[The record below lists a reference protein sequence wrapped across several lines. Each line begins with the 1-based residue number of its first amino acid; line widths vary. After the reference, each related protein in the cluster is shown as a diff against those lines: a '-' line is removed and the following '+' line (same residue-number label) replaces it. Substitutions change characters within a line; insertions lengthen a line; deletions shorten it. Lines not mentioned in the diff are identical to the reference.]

1 MSIFSKL
8 FNGLKK
14 TKLALTEKCD
24 GLFGSEKIDDY
35 FYEELEYVLLSS
47 DIGIGTVNKIILNLK
62 GLVKKTKAK
71 TTSDCKP
78 LIKNILIELL
88 DNNKSEEL
96 SFPLVIM
103 VIGVNGVGKTTTVG
117 KLAKEY
123 SEMGK
128 KVIISAADTFRAAA
142 SDQLSVWAQRANVSI
157 VKSTEGA
164 DPASVVFDAISSFKA
179 KHGDVLIIDTAGRLH
194 NKASLMFE
202 LQKISRVVD
211 KELPNVLYRKF
222 IVLDATTGQNA
233 IEQVKMFDQ
242 AVKLT
247 DIVVTKLDGTS
258 KGGVVFAINNEL
270 AIPVRYVG
278 VGENVDDLL
287 NFDAENFVNSIL

>member
-14 TKLALTEKCD
+14 TKFALTEKCD
-24 GLFGSEKIDDY
+24 GLFGNAKIDDC

-47 DIGIGTVNKIILNLK
+47 DIGVGTVNKIIYNLK
-62 GLVKKTKAK
+62 GLVKKTKIK
-71 TTSDCKP
+71 TTNDCKP
-78 LIKNILIELL
+78 LIKKILIELL
-88 DNNKSEEL
+88 ENNKPDEL
-96 SFPLVIM
+96 NFPLVIM

-123 SEMGK
+123 SENGK

-179 KHGDVLIIDTAGRLH
+179 KNGDVLIIDTAGRLH

-242 AVKLT
+242 AVNLT

-258 KGGVVFAINNEL
+258 KGGVVFAIIDEF

-287 NFDAENFVNSIL
+287 NFDPENFVNSIL